1 MISNIIKEKKYNE
14 LLCSTFKIPLNS
26 TTLIPYNFKNDLF
39 NIIDYDDNKKIIVN
53 DFSINYGIYL
63 KTEFIF
69 YLDDLFI
76 GIYDNKYVVS
86 FDESELS
93 FNFVGDNESNWM
105 ENSYGWA
112 KSNSMKFKTLC
123 HENFGTPI
131 NNFYPEKAFS
141 FEEIMKMS
149 YK

>member
-1 MISNIIKEKKYNE
+1 MYIYNYVSSIFKNMVKKLDFKYYKRKKYNE

-86 FDESELS
+86 LMNL
-93 FNFVGDNESNWM
+93 NFHLILLVIMNQTGWKILMVGQ
-105 ENSYGWA
+105 
-112 KSNSMKFKTLC
+112 KVTL
-123 HENFGTPI
+123 
-131 NNFYPEKAFS
+131 
-141 FEEIMKMS
+141 
-149 YK
+149 